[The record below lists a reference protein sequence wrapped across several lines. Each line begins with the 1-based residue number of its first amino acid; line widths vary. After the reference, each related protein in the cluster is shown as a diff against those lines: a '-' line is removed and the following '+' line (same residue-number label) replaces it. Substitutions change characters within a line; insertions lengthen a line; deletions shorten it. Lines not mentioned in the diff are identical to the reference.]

1 MTAPI
6 QNNFGVSKNEKVL
19 HQLIFEHPVLL
30 VESLEGGVW
39 LSAVHLQDFQ
49 AVLMSPTFSFSIW
62 NLTFLVFVLFLLV
75 VTCITK
81 KRLQL
86 NASKWPDAKEA
97 KNVLKKVMF
106 KRSNVYIPPGS
117 LTPGLVRCRLLK
129 QRTWWMKELIIVFHA
144 RSGVNSPKVSQVF

>member
-1 MTAPI
+1 MTVPI
-6 QNNFGVSKNEKVL
+6 NDSSNTKQSWSLNKIEKIL

-81 KRLQL
+81 ERLQL
-86 NASKWPDAKEA
+86 DVSMWSDTKEG
-97 KNVLKKVMF
+97 KNVLKKECLKEAMF
-106 KRSNVYIPPGS
+106 TSHLAAS
-117 LTPGLVRCRLLK
+117 LLALY
-129 QRTWWMKELIIVFHA
+129 A
-144 RSGVNSPKVSQVF
+144 AVSWNREPDEWKNLS